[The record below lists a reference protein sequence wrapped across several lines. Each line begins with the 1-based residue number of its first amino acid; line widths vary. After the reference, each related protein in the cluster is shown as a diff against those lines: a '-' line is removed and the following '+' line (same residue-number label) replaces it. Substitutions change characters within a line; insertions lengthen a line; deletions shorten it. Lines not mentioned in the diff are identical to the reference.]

1 MLASLRKNLKKG
13 LLQVV
18 VWITLIAM
26 VLTASMTTIVDGIIK
41 IFGLHNYVVSVNG
54 YGVTPEEFLEKKNE
68 ARQKIEMIKKQ
79 FGPYAEQFIQMS
91 GMKLDPQQIAIN
103 DIAQGLLLDIIVRK
117 YKISLDEKYVIE
129 NKFQDSYSLKRYSIL
144 TFSFKKYLDQ
154 VKKEKVSKEELAKF
168 FHDNKDKYS
177 VPEKREATVW
187 KFNLTDY
194 GIKITQ
200 AEVEKLYNANKAKY
214 IEEPVKVEIKRI
226 LLKFQGKN
234 PSDVRQKATQIK
246 TELVQNPSKFD
257 ELAKENSDDITT
269 AAKGGLVGFVSK
281 GQLDPALEEAI
292 FALESDGAIT
302 DVIRTE
308 EGLEVVQ
315 RVSRKAPKYKS
326 LKDVEA
332 NLKKE
337 ALNKN

>member
-117 YKISLDEKYVIE
+117 YKISLDEKYVHQALIKQLPKEFVDEYGNIDQQALANLLQELHIANFDKKIKEALKRNIVNEFINSAVFVPNYVIE
-129 NKFQDSYSLKRYSIL
+129 NKFQDNYSLKRYAIL
-144 TFSFKKYLDQ
+144 TFSFKK
-154 VKKEKVSKEELAKF
+154 
-168 FHDNKDKYS
+168 
-177 VPEKREATVW
+177 
-187 KFNLTDY
+187 
-194 GIKITQ
+194 
-200 AEVEKLYNANKAKY
+200 
-214 IEEPVKVEIKRI
+214 
-226 LLKFQGKN
+226 
-234 PSDVRQKATQIK
+234 
-246 TELVQNPSKFD
+246 
-257 ELAKENSDDITT
+257 
-269 AAKGGLVGFVSK
+269 
-281 GQLDPALEEAI
+281 
-292 FALESDGAIT
+292 
-302 DVIRTE
+302 
-308 EGLEVVQ
+308 
-315 RVSRKAPKYKS
+315 
-326 LKDVEA
+326 
-332 NLKKE
+332 
-337 ALNKN
+337 